1 MRVSQIKNGTVSE
14 IHEINRPIADF
25 PDAGYVEVPDHVTGE
40 YTYDGQNFLPPEAY
54 PDLKSARMV
63 MVDYINAKTKQIT
76 DDYPASEVASWG
88 SKAEAARAVGTGNAR
103 ADQTAMIQD
112 EADITGRTMAEQ
124 ATSILGK
131 AVIFEEIIAKASG
144 LRQVTEI
151 ALAEATTSDER
162 EAILDAAIAQ
172 AEAILAPFGIT

>member
-1 MRVSQIKNGTVSE
+1 MSRYIQTADGRNLTPEQFKSE
-14 IHEINRPIADF
+14 NRNVHFSGFPSADYLASVGAVVITPPP
-25 PDAGYVEVPDHVTGE
+25 PDK
-40 YTYDGQNFLPPEAY
+40 Y
-54 PDLKSARMV
+54 PDIQSARVAMV
-63 MVDYINAKTKQIT
+63 GYIDALTKQIT

-88 SKAEAARAVGTGNAR
+88 SKAEAARAVDAGTAR

-112 EADITGRTMAEQ
+112 EADITGRTLAEQ

-162 EAILDAAIAQ
+162 EVILDAAIAQ